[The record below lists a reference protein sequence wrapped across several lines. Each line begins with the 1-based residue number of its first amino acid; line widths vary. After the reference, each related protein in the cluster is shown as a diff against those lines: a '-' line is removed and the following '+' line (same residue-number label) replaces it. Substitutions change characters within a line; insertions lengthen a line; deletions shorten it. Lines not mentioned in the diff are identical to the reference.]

1 MGRLKDWTGKE
12 WTLVSRV
19 SIPQRPY
26 ISRFFAHHLETFPA
40 KEQHIRQRTE
50 FIRRHDILIN
60 YARILGKYPQED
72 QAVRQPNSDL
82 DLLRSF
88 LDLIEAERSRNSFQD
103 KRIKEVEHQQEQL
116 EDRVSSMEAIVS
128 ALRYGVERNA
138 ELEYMENPYSLDSSP
153 RCNY

>member
-1 MGRLKDWTGKE
+1 MGCLKDWAGKE

-26 ISRFFAHHLETFPA
+26 ISRFLAHHLETFPA
-40 KEQHIRQRTE
+40 KKKHIKHWLD
-50 FIRRHDILIN
+50 FIRRYDILKC
-60 YARILGKYPQED
+60 YAKILGKYAQED

-88 LDLIEAERSRNSFQD
+88 IDLIEAERSRNSFQD
-103 KRIKEVEHQQEQL
+103 KRIKEIEQQQDQL
-116 EDRVSSMEAIVS
+116 EDRVLSIEAIVS
-128 ALRYGVERNA
+128 ALGYGLDRNV
-138 ELEYMENPYSLDSSP
+138 ELEYMENPYSLDGNP